1 MKKDFEQEGYEVM
14 TASCG
19 EEAVEM
25 NNSQQFDMI
34 ITDLSM
40 PGMDGI
46 KVLAE
51 AKKQNP
57 DIGSII
63 LTGYG
68 DMTSAIEALR
78 LGADDYLL
86 KPCDTEELLLRTS
99 RCLKNREA
107 HQKIKFYENILPV
120 CSYCKSIR
128 DDKGVEP
135 GKGRWMRMEEYL
147 SAHSEVQFSHGIC
160 PECLEKEMESLDQKN
175 NHLRSKP
182 VSEITKAT
190 IS

>member
-1 MKKDFEQEGYEVM
+1 MLGNKILVVDDEESILKALKKDFEQEGYEVM
-14 TASCG
+14 IASSG
-19 EEAVEM
+19 EEAVEII
-25 NNSQQFDMI
+25 QAQHFDMVV
-34 ITDLSM
+34 TDLSM

-46 KVLAE
+46 AVLTK
-51 AKKQNP
+51 AKKKNP
-57 DIGSII
+57 DIGGII

-107 HQKIKFYENILPV
+107 HQKVKIYENILPV
-120 CSYCKSIR
+120 CIYCKSIR

-135 GKGRWMRMEEYL
+135 GEGKWMRMEEYIHIN
-147 SAHSEVQFSHGIC
+147 SGTDISHGCC
-160 PECLEKEMESLDQKN
+160 PVCYEQHKDD
-175 NHLRSKP
+175 
-182 VSEITKAT
+182 
-190 IS
+190 